1 VKDHSKRSYSSFFVT
16 SGANYCSISY
26 AGIVA
31 AIAKFDDEVK
41 ELRAVAAD
49 IAFNLYREAGV
60 GSADHVWN
68 ASS

>member
-1 VKDHSKRSYSSFFVT
+1 MYQKTNMPTAAPNIRAIVKP
-16 SGANYCSISY
+16 N
-26 AGIVA
+26 
-31 AIAKFDDEVK
+31 DD
-41 ELRAVAAD
+41 AAD

>member
-1 VKDHSKRSYSSFFVT
+1 MYQKT
-16 SGANYCSISY
+16 NMPT
-26 AGIVA
+26 A
-31 AIAKFDDEVK
+31 AQ